1 MANVLVIDDSL
12 LTRRKIKQYL
22 TEAGHEI
29 LEAENGQIALDVL
42 EKEKDRIDC
51 ILTDLLM
58 PVMNGFQFLENYKLE
73 IPVVVLSS
81 DIQNA
86 SKEKVFRLGAKAM
99 LNKPC
104 KPEVLCSTIDRLVG

>member
-51 ILTDLLM
+51 ILTD
-58 PVMNGFQFLENYKLE
+58 
-73 IPVVVLSS
+73 
-81 DIQNA
+81 
-86 SKEKVFRLGAKAM
+86 
-99 LNKPC
+99 
-104 KPEVLCSTIDRLVG
+104 